1 MDAVRLEMMGKLI
14 GKHQRDEI
22 EKFVHEKAGPAHRD
36 FFNRLPDI
44 VDVTAD
50 HYTARAPIENRYGQV
65 NKLDANDYYNVMQ
78 SGVEVTANEDTP
90 NEWFFY
96 HYVYATSAP
105 YPPWNDYTV
114 IVKSDGKPEIINDLE
129 ACSKDALFEDVKRS
143 FLAAKAQLQR

>member
-1 MDAVRLEMMGKLI
+1 
-14 GKHQRDEI
+14 
-22 EKFVHEKAGPAHRD
+22 
-36 FFNRLPDI
+36 
-44 VDVTAD
+44 
-50 HYTARAPIENRYGQV
+50 
-65 NKLDANDYYNVMQ
+65 MQ